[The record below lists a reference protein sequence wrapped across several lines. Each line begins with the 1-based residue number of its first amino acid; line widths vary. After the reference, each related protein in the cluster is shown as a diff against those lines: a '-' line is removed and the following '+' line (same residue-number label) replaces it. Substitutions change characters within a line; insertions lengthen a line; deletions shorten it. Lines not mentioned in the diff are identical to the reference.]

1 MRRLF
6 AVVVVSLMPLTGCMT
21 EEVDRLEKRVET
33 LEVLLE
39 KEQERNKEER
49 AVIARMIV
57 RFENIDKILDQMD
70 GEEGD

>member
-6 AVVVVSLMPLTGCMT
+6 VVAVVSLMLLTGCMT
-21 EEVDRLEKRVET
+21 EEVARLEQRVET

-39 KEQERNKEER
+39 KEQERNKEEC

-57 RFENIDKILDQMD
+57 RFENIDKILNQMD